1 MIGWVCGLI
10 YRCIRIERVISHIN
24 VQLFPTVQYLPP
36 AKVYALEEFNRF
48 GVPQTILPRK
58 PILRECIPSATLG
71 AKHLFSV
78 PLKAVLFFGLS
89 FPVTGV
95 SPESVPLSWSSE
107 IVVTG
112 SMFSPSKF
120 LSCFF
125 RIQEGI
131 KGTSGAGVTSHLVSK
146 GRFISTEAVAC
157 STEALANRSS
167 SPSSLPKALVVQVSV
182 SNTGVETA
190 DSWTTL
196 TVSDTPILE
205 GVLPAAGPTTGGTSV
220 AISGQGFL
228 DSPGL
233 SCAFGA
239 MTTPGIF
246 VNSSRITCQ
255 TPPLRVLE
263 KGEFSGDMAKL
274 IWITVSNN
282 GIQFSTLGL
291 DFLYMPP
298 VEIFSISPRVVS
310 LEDVMTGHA
319 VASISGKG
327 FTPNF
332 DVTERSGGAS
342 GVSIGAASNI
352 TCRFNGIGDSLA
364 IVVRSTLITCPLPV
378 APASEGVVRV
388 TVSINRND
396 FPPADHGVTLAL
408 VEAPRIASVFPVM
421 GPSSG
426 GTLLHILGEHIDIV
440 DPLICNF
447 QFEKGLNNG
456 TSTKSVTAEYDGKGR
471 LSCVTPPAQPVRAS
485 GTSTDELNV
494 MAVVSVAAALPS
506 LPVSGSLY
514 ETNVSGLEF
523 TYFATPRVTG
533 LYPPTG
539 TPGTRVDISG
549 EGFIDNPGL
558 ACRFGDITVVPI
570 VFKTSNA
577 ITCKAPVHANDRA
590 VVNVEVSNNI
600 VDWTSNGLTFVYR
613 PHSSINSITP
623 KVGPVHGST
632 IVRVTGSAFPVGNAT
647 EVDSPIHCR
656 FGRKFVAAT
665 QIGEAQLSCVS
676 PATDFPESVNLEL
689 TVEGMDITDSGWRF
703 DYVPEVE
710 VSNVHPLQGP
720 EVGGTEVM
728 VTGPAFSGLEVVFC
742 QFGAPSSRTTGRW
755 LSRTTFACET
765 LPQKPGSVELA
776 ISINGQQFTKTGLTF
791 SFQPLASVR
800 SISPPRGS
808 VNGGTVVTIEGAGF
822 VNTVELACLVGERLG
837 DATYINPT
845 MVECRVPAAAT
856 QERGSLAAVR
866 IANNGVDFTESLG
879 ILYEYVPQLDVL
891 RIEPTIGSTEGRT
904 MLQIDGRGF
913 RTAANISCV
922 VDGLAVETT
931 VESSDFLTCVA
942 PKVES
947 PRTVE
952 VTLTNNGADT
962 SHSSVLFR
970 YHSPVEVI
978 SVYPTS
984 APEDGGSK
992 LLLTGSEFMDTA
1004 GLACVFSSSRD
1015 GFWAKT
1021 SAVFI
1026 SDRLLSCRSPSGR
1039 VGQTD
1044 LRVTN
1049 NGIEL
1054 SPSLVSFSL
1063 TSSSTV
1069 TVLWPS
1075 SGSIYGKTSVRV
1087 QGTAFIDSPSTFC
1100 RFGDKVVSV
1109 DVVLDGTTIF
1119 CTSPS
1124 REEPGQ
1130 VAVEVT
1136 SNGQDWGISSA
1147 TFTYV
1152 LPLEIKGAA
1161 PNIGPLTG
1169 GTAVRISG
1177 SGFSA
1182 SADGA
1187 KLSCRF
1193 SRAVVVAA
1201 VVMDPTTAICVAPAS
1216 PRLGLSS
1223 LEISTNGVDFTSD
1236 GWVFHYVP
1244 DISVTSVWPLV
1255 GPESGGTTLTIVGTG
1270 FTGIG
1275 VFMCEFGSMGTIVP
1289 ASRMGSTTLSC
1300 LCPPHMPGK
1309 VPIRLSMN
1317 GQQFTETGVMFEYLM
1332 EATVQS
1338 VTPSFGPSHGGTLV
1352 EVEGKGFANSS
1363 ALSCR
1368 LARRRLPAVF
1378 LDSGHIQCATPS
1390 STTYE
1395 SMPLEVSINGAD
1407 FTSSGV
1413 LFTFVA
1419 PIVVR
1424 HAWPMNG
1431 PISGGTSVVVYGSGF
1446 SGGGTLHCIFGGKA
1460 ILATVR
1466 SDDELYCVSPPSDS
1480 AGRVPLELT
1489 SNMLDRVASPRNFA
1503 YVAPIALASVR
1514 PSRSGEEGG
1523 VTAVVTGTNFN
1534 ASPSLVCRFGG
1545 LDPAQATWLSSS
1557 RVSCLV
1563 PPSSGG
1569 PREVSLT
1576 ISNNGQ
1582 DFAAEPLVFTYIPAF
1597 TVVSNEPTTG
1607 PVEGGTSVIL
1617 SGTELGEVGPWACI
1631 FGQIAVTAVQ
1641 VANGYLQCQSPP
1653 QPAGKIPLRVFRSS
1667 SPLAPAVPG
1676 AIAAV
1681 ASNSLRDFGLH
1692 FEYQGTVYISSIQ
1705 PRSGSITGGTPVT
1718 LLGFGFSNTTR
1729 LTCGFGES
1737 DRQLL
1742 TTPALYVAAEM
1753 VLCSSPP
1760 YLLSTERVVPL
1771 APTFVSV
1778 TLSLNGV
1785 DFADHGP
1792 QFMYYAPV
1800 DVTRL
1805 FPGVGSVHGGT
1816 VLTVVGRNFL
1826 PSEGLSC
1833 RFGSFSASPA
1843 EFLSSELI
1851 RCTAPPSLEGP
1862 TKVAVTASN
1871 NLEEFSWTS
1880 AEFEYRPPARPA
1892 RFNPP
1897 AGPISGG
1904 TLLEIE
1910 GSAFSATSQLAC
1922 RIGGV
1927 TVSAALVSPSKMTC
1941 RTPASLVE
1949 KQARVEVSV
1958 NGADWEDIGD
1968 PSHRGVF
1975 IYYQPPELVKLDPST
1990 GPQVGGTH
1998 LSVFGYHL
2006 APVLANSSVLCRF
2019 GNRSTALKHV
2029 SAALASDSSRAD
2041 MVEEVATCKVPDL
2054 GADVFSRVEVSLST
2068 DGGAHF
2074 SAPALIFTYV
2084 QVRVY

>member
-1 MIGWVCGLI
+1 M
-10 YRCIRIERVISHIN
+10 
-24 VQLFPTVQYLPP
+24 
-36 AKVYALEEFNRF
+36 
-48 GVPQTILPRK
+48 
-58 PILRECIPSATLG
+58 
-71 AKHLFSV
+71 
-78 PLKAVLFFGLS
+78 
-89 FPVTGV
+89 
-95 SPESVPLSWSSE
+95 
-107 IVVTG
+107 
-112 SMFSPSKF
+112 
-120 LSCFF
+120 
-125 RIQEGI
+125 
-131 KGTSGAGVTSHLVSK
+131 
-146 GRFISTEAVAC
+146 
-157 STEALANRSS
+157 
-167 SPSSLPKALVVQVSV
+167 
-182 SNTGVETA
+182 
-190 DSWTTL
+190 
-196 TVSDTPILE
+196 
-205 GVLPAAGPTTGGTSV
+205 TGGTRV

-239 MTTPGIF
+239 MTTLGVF
-246 VNSSRITCQ
+246 VNSSRIICQ
-255 TPPLRVLE
+255 APPLRVLE
-263 KGEFSGDMAKL
+263 KGEFSGDMSKL
-274 IWITVSNN
+274 TWITASNN
-282 GIQFSTLGL
+282 GMHFSTLGL

-310 LEDVMTGHA
+310 LEDMMTGHA

-327 FTPNF
+327 FTPIL
-332 DVTERSGGAS
+332 DGTQRSGGAS

-364 IVVRSTLITCPLPV
+364 IVMRSTLIMCPLPV
-378 APASEGVVRV
+378 VPTSESVVRV
-388 TVSINRND
+388 TVSVNGND

-408 VEAPRIASVFPVM
+408 VEAPRIALVFPVM

-426 GTLLHILGEHIDIV
+426 GTLLHVFGENIDIV

-447 QFEKGLNNG
+447 QFKRLKNG
-456 TSTKSVTAEYDGKGR
+456 TSTKSVPAEYDGKGR
-471 LSCVTPPAQPVRAS
+471 LSCVTPPAQSVRAS
-485 GTSTDELNV
+485 GTSTDEANV
-494 MAVVSVAAALPS
+494 VAVVSVATALPS
-506 LPVSGSLY
+506 LSASGRLY

-539 TPGTRVDISG
+539 TPGTRINISG

-570 VFKTSNA
+570 VFETSNA
-577 ITCKAPVHANDRA
+577 ITCKAPFHENNRA
-590 VVNVEVSNNI
+590 IVNVEVSNNI
-600 VDWTSNGLTFVYR
+600 VDWTSNGIMFAYR
-613 PHSSINSITP
+613 PRSSINSITP

-647 EVDSPIHCR
+647 EVDYPIYCR

-665 QIGEAQLSCVS
+665 QNGEDQLSCVS

-689 TVEGMDITDSGWRF
+689 TVEGIDITDNGWRF

-710 VSNVHPLQGP
+710 VSNAHPLQGP

-728 VTGPAFSGLEVVFC
+728 VTGPAFSGLEPVFC
-742 QFGAPSSRTTGRW
+742 QFGSPSSRTAGRW
-755 LSRTTFACET
+755 LSRTTFVCET

-800 SISPPRGS
+800 SISPIRGS
-808 VNGGTVVTIEGAGF
+808 VNGGTVITIEGAAF
-822 VNTVELACLVGERLG
+822 VNTVELACLIGERLG
-837 DATYINPT
+837 DATYISPT

-856 QERGSLAAVR
+856 QERGSQAAVR
-866 IANNGVDFTESLG
+866 IANNGVDFTDSLG
-879 ILYEYVPQLDVL
+879 ILYEYVPQLDIL
-891 RIEPTIGSTEGRT
+891 RIEPRIGSTEGGT
-904 MLQIDGRGF
+904 MLRISGRGL

-922 VDGLAVETT
+922 VDGLAVETI
-931 VESSDFLTCVA
+931 VESPDFLTCVA

-947 PRTVE
+947 PRIVE
-952 VTLTNNGADT
+952 ITLTNNGMDM
-962 SHSSVLFR
+962 SHSSGFFR
-970 YHSPVEVI
+970 YHSPVDLI

-992 LLLTGSEFMDTA
+992 LLLTGSGFMDA
-1004 GLACVFSSSRD
+1004 ASLACVFSSSQD

-1026 SDRLLSCRSPSGR
+1026 SDSLLSCQSPSGR

-1044 LRVTN
+1044 LQVTN

-1063 TSSSTV
+1063 SSSSSV

-1075 SGSIYGKTSVRV
+1075 SGPIYGGTSVRV
-1087 QGTAFIDSPSTFC
+1087 QGTAFIDSPCTFC

-1109 DVVLDGTTIF
+1109 DYVLDGTTVF

-1124 REEPGQ
+1124 REESGQ

-1152 LPLEIKGAA
+1152 LPLMIKDVF
-1161 PNIGPLTG
+1161 PNIGPLAG

-1177 SGFSA
+1177 SGFPA
-1182 SADGA
+1182 SADA
-1187 KLSCRF
+1187 TKLSCRF
-1193 SRAVVVAA
+1193 SRAVVVTA

-1216 PRLGLSS
+1216 PKLGLSS
-1223 LEISTNGVDFTSD
+1223 LEISTNGGDFISD
-1236 GWVFHYVP
+1236 GWMFHYVP
-1244 DISVTSVWPLV
+1244 DISITSVWPLV
-1255 GPESGGTTLTIVGTG
+1255 GPESGGTILTIVGTG

-1275 VFMCEFGSMGTIVP
+1275 VFMCEFGSVRNIVP
-1289 ASRMGSTTLSC
+1289 ASRMDSTTLSC
-1300 LCPPHMPGK
+1300 VCPPHMPGT

-1317 GQQFTETGVMFEYLM
+1317 GQQFTETGIMFEYLM

-1338 VTPSFGPSHGGTLV
+1338 ITPSFGPSHGGTMV
-1352 EVEGKGFANSS
+1352 EVEGKGFANMS

-1378 LDSGHIQCATPS
+1378 LGSGHLQCATPS
-1390 STTYE
+1390 STTYG
-1395 SMPLEVSINGAD
+1395 SMPLEVSINGVD

-1413 LFTFVA
+1413 VFTFVV
-1419 PIVVR
+1419 PIEVR

-1431 PISGGTSVVVYGSGF
+1431 PINGGTSVVAHGSGF
-1446 SGGGTLHCIFGGKA
+1446 SGGGTLHCIFGGNA

-1466 SDDELYCVSPPSDS
+1466 TDDELYCITPPSDS
-1480 AGRVPLELT
+1480 AGPVTLELT
-1489 SNMLDRVASPRNFA
+1489 SNMVDRVASPRNFS
-1503 YVAPIALASVR
+1503 YVPPIALASVR

-1523 VTAVVTGTNFN
+1523 VTAVVTGSNFN
-1534 ASPSLVCRFGG
+1534 ESPSLVCRFGG
-1545 LDPAQATWLSSS
+1545 LDPTQATWLSSS
-1557 RVSCLV
+1557 HVSCLV

-1569 PREVSLT
+1569 PRDVSLT

-1617 SGTELGEVGPWACI
+1617 SGTELDEVGPWACI
-1631 FGQIAVTAVQ
+1631 FGQIAVPAVQ
-1641 VANGYLQCQSPP
+1641 VENGYLQCQSPP

-1667 SPLAPAVPG
+1667 SPLASAVPG
-1676 AIAAV
+1676 AIAAA

-1718 LLGFGFSNTTR
+1718 LHGFGFSNTSR
-1729 LTCGFGES
+1729 LTCGFGER
-1737 DRQLL
+1737 DRQIL
-1742 TTPALYVAAEM
+1742 TIPALYVAAEM

-1760 YLLSTERVVPL
+1760 YPFSTERVVSL

-1785 DFADHGP
+1785 DFADHGLR
-1792 QFMYYAPV
+1792 FMYYAPV

-1816 VLTVVGRNFL
+1816 VVTVVGRNFL

-1851 RCTAPPSLEGP
+1851 RCTAPPSSEGP

-1880 AEFEYRPPARPA
+1880 AAFEYRPPARPA

-1904 TLLEIE
+1904 TLLKIE

-1975 IYYQPPELVKLDPST
+1975 IYYQPPELVKLNPST

-2006 APVLANSSVLCRF
+2006 APILANSSVLCRF
-2019 GNRSTALKHV
+2019 GNRSTALEHV
-2029 SAALASDSSRAD
+2029 SAALSSDSSKAD
-2041 MVEEVATCKVPDL
+2041 MVEDVVTCKVPDL

-2068 DGGAHF
+2068 DGGTHF
-2074 SAPALIFTYV
+2074 SVPALIFTYV
-2084 QVRVY
+2084 QVRVFWFDAFFPLLATGECRRYPMGVVYTCGRHACALRRKR